1 LEALL
6 GLVLISIQGDVTVRV
21 EGFGDGNHRVADVV
35 MLLAVVCLAIATWS
49 CLGDGA
55 SVPPWKAFAGV
66 ALAGLLA
73 LASLT
78 RHPHW
83 AISMRFLTAAW
94 IIAAP
99 YLLNFAHVA
108 SAFRAY
114 MAIGALLMATA
125 SIPRASRLR
134 SDFALPAGSH
144 ILNRTRTPTSAHAL
158 LR

>member
-1 LEALL
+1 VRLEGL
-6 GLVLISIQGDVTVRV
+6 GDR
-21 EGFGDGNHRVADVV
+21 NHRVADVV

-49 CLGDGA
+49 CLGAGA

-83 AISMRFLTAAW
+83 AICMRVLTAAW
-94 IIAAP
+94 LIAAP
-99 YLLNFAHVA
+99 YLLNFADIP

-114 MAIGALLMATA
+114 MAIGALLMAMA
-125 SIPRASRLR
+125 SIPRASGLR
-134 SDFALPAGSH
+134 SDFVLPTGSR
-144 ILNRTRTPTSAHAL
+144 LS
-158 LR
+158 

>member
-6 GLVLISIQGDVTVRV
+6 DLVLIRIQGDVAVRL
-21 EGFGDGNHRVADVV
+21 EGFGDRNHRIADVV

-94 IIAAP
+94 LIAAP
-99 YLLNFAHVA
+99 YLLSFAQIP

-125 SIPRASRLR
+125 SIPRVSGLR
-134 SDFALPAGSH
+134 SDFALPTGSR
-144 ILNRTRTPTSAHAL
+144 LS
-158 LR
+158 